1 MADLKIRIY
10 KNNQSDPETTVTI
23 PGRVLTVASKLIPKV
38 ASKLIPKRATEAMQ
52 EKGID
57 IDEIIELSKKP
68 DINGTIIE
76 VEEHIKKE
84 KIIVALE

>member
-23 PGRVLTVASKLIPKV
+23 PGKVLTV

-57 IDEIIELSKKP
+57 INEIIELSKKP
-68 DINGTIIE
+68 DVNGTIIE
-76 VEEHIKKE
+76 VEEHKKKE
-84 KIIVALE
+84 KIIISLE

>member
-23 PGRVLTVASKLIPKV
+23 PGKVLTV

-57 IDEIIELSKKP
+57 INEIIELSKKP
-68 DINGTIIE
+68 DVNGTIIE
-76 VEEHIKKE
+76 VEEHKKKE
-84 KIIVALE
+84 NIIIALE